1 MKVLLAAAILLSG
14 SAAAQTSGPLFEKPF
29 LVERTIEET
38 AGGDTYTSTSKEYW
52 GGSWLV
58 AVRQGEDRTV
68 IDFARREIQEISV
81 TKGTYWTLSFS
92 RMRELRERLHR
103 AENED
108 VARPSAR
115 PADAPVPR
123 ILVEELAPQSARSA
137 RPGSPARL
145 PQAIRSDRPG
155 EPAGP
160 TRRGFRAR
168 VDSASGATLEAWVDD
183 SVVLG
188 AGALDA
194 LAVFEKE
201 ELGPVD
207 GRGEPGPADLAD
219 AVRRK
224 AGGALSVLVKRE
236 TGASAAFRVEDRVTR
251 ITPLAMFPAR
261 LVTIPEGLRRVASP
275 LEVMVSYAEEE
286 AALKR
291 RGR

>member
-137 RPGSPARL
+137 RPG
-145 PQAIRSDRPG
+145 

-160 TRRGFRAR
+160 TRRGFKAR
-168 VDSASGATLEAWVDD
+168 VDSAVGATLEAWVDD
-183 SVVLG
+183 SIVLG

-201 ELGPVD
+201 ALGPVD

-224 AGGALSVLVKRE
+224 AGGALSVVVKRE
-236 TGASAAFRVEDRVTR
+236 TGAIAAVRVEDRVTH
-251 ITPLAMFPAR
+251 ITPLAMFPAK